1 MLKVQHLGRRSLREW
16 PDAMI
21 PTMTDRRQIDSVSD
35 LVLLIL
41 LENEDRGAR
50 GLAGI
55 TRLQKLVFLLSQS
68 TEYVRLLGSGS
79 APDVR
84 FEPYRM
90 GPFTPEIYQAIDVLV
105 DFRPNLITADR
116 GTRERADDVELDRYI
131 DEVDLDRSEPAVS
144 TDPRPTTFVL
154 TDAGRRVARALAK
167 EAPQPLVD
175 ALQRVIGEY
184 GGLSLVELLRRV
196 YRAYP
201 SMTVR
206 SEIRS
211 QLGLG

>member
-1 MLKVQHLGRRSLREW
+1 VELGGGR
-16 PDAMI
+16 DATM
-21 PTMTDRRQIDSVSD
+21 PTMTSGRQIDAASD

-41 LENEDRGAR
+41 LENEDRGVR

-68 TEYVRLLGSGS
+68 PEYAELVRTGL
-79 APDVR
+79 APEVR

-144 TDPRPTTFVL
+144 TDPRPTTFAL
-154 TDAGRRVARALAK
+154 TEEGRQVARVLAN

-175 ALQRVIGEY
+175 ALRRVIGEY
-184 GGLSLVELLRRV
+184 GGLSLTELLRRV
-196 YRAYP
+196 YKAYP